1 MCGIIGYLG
10 NKSLS
15 KEIIISGLKL
25 LQNRGYDSAGLSII
39 NNNTIET
46 LKYASTNNHNSI
58 ELIEKI
64 LNQNVIDQNVIDNN
78 LINSGIG
85 HTRWATHGRK
95 TDENAHPH
103 HDNKNKISLVHNGII
118 ENYEILKND
127 LIKNGYTFKSQTDS
141 EVISIL
147 IGKYL
152 DDGYEMHKAIE
163 NTIEKLTGTW
173 ALVIINCEY
182 PNKIWMTRNGSPLL
196 LGLDEEFIIIA
207 SEQIAFSNYIK
218 KYIVLNNNDLIEIT
232 KGIDKFEYSKNL
244 QHYVI
249 KNKSVD
255 NNELTP
261 GEYPHWMIKE
271 ILEQP
276 DAIMRSINNGG
287 RILNKTNVKL
297 GGLEN
302 CKSELIDSN
311 HLILLG
317 CGTSYHAGLW
327 SLNIFKTISDFET
340 VTIYDGAEFLESD
353 IPKKGKSVVILL
365 SQSGE
370 TKDLQH
376 CLTIINKFN
385 LSSIGVIN
393 VVDSVIARETMCGV
407 YLNAGREV
415 AVASTKSFTNQCII
429 LSLIALWFSQNRN
442 NYTEKRQK
450 IIEDIYNLDYQI
462 KLLFIEENIKKIKE
476 IVNNIDNSKFKS
488 LFLLGKGNNEAIAKE
503 GALKLKEVTY
513 IHAEGY
519 SSSALKHGPFGII
532 EQGLPI
538 IILDINDE
546 YREKNNSVYNEVI
559 ARGANV
565 IKISDLPN
573 NGNLIIEQNKTFG
586 GLLANIYIQ
595 LLSYYYA
602 VEKGL
607 NPDFP
612 RNLAKV
618 VTVD

>member
-1 MCGIIGYLG
+1 
-10 NKSLS
+10 
-15 KEIIISGLKL
+15 
-25 LQNRGYDSAGLSII
+25 
-39 NNNTIET
+39 
-46 LKYASTNNHNSI
+46 
-58 ELIEKI
+58 
-64 LNQNVIDQNVIDNN
+64 
-78 LINSGIG
+78 
-85 HTRWATHGRK
+85 
-95 TDENAHPH
+95 
-103 HDNKNKISLVHNGII
+103 
-118 ENYEILKND
+118 
-127 LIKNGYTFKSQTDS
+127 
-141 EVISIL
+141 
-147 IGKYL
+147 
-152 DDGYEMHKAIE
+152 
-163 NTIEKLTGTW
+163 
-173 ALVIINCEY
+173 
-182 PNKIWMTRNGSPLL
+182 
-196 LGLDEEFIIIA
+196 
-207 SEQIAFSNYIK
+207 
-218 KYIVLNNNDLIEIT
+218 
-232 KGIDKFEYSKNL
+232 
-244 QHYVI
+244 
-249 KNKSVD
+249 
-255 NNELTP
+255 
-261 GEYPHWMIKE
+261 
-271 ILEQP
+271 
-276 DAIMRSINNGG
+276 
-287 RILNKTNVKL
+287 
-297 GGLEN
+297 
-302 CKSELIDSN
+302 
-311 HLILLG
+311 
-317 CGTSYHAGLW
+317 
-327 SLNIFKTISDFET
+327 
-340 VTIYDGAEFLESD
+340 
-353 IPKKGKSVVILL
+353 
-365 SQSGE
+365 
-370 TKDLQH
+370 
-376 CLTIINKFN
+376 
-385 LSSIGVIN
+385 
-393 VVDSVIARETMCGV
+393 MCGV